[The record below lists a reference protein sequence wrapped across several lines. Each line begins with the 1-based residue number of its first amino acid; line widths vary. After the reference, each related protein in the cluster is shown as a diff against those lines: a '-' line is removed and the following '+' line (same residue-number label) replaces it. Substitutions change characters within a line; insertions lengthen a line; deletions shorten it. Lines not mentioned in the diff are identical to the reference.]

1 MQGGIFIEK
10 MPPVFCAV
18 PQRWRARGA
27 AWKKTPEKMKR
38 VPREG
43 KYPFLVL

>member
-1 MQGGIFIEK
+1 MAGE
-10 MPPVFCAV
+10 
-18 PQRWRARGA
+18 GA